1 MLDKL
6 SFIFQPAVF
15 SATTHSYVRKGSR
28 SISSASLSKG
38 SAKISTGQQSAPA
51 WTPLRPAL
59 VQVEGRSQSSP
70 LHSRHEEHQGSHYA
84 AAGFCTYQLTRWGK
98 PFLYVCFT
106 WIRLVLIW
114 WIRAEGPLKIFLHPL
129 PSVGFR
135 VTSFL
140 YQWSRLKKF
149 ATFTLRKYF
158 C

>member
-6 SFIFQPAVF
+6 SFIFQTAV

-28 SISSASLSKG
+28 SISSASRGSSK
-38 SAKISTGQQSAPA
+38 IRTGQQSAPA
-51 WTPLRPAL
+51 WTPLRPAS

-70 LHSRHEEHQGSHYA
+70 LHSRHEEHQGSRSA
-84 AAGFCTYQLTRWGK
+84 AAGFCTYLLTRWGK
-98 PFLYVCFT
+98 PFLNVCFT
-106 WIRLVLIW
+106 WIQLVLIW

-135 VTSFL
+135 AISFL
-140 YQWSRLKKF
+140 CQWSRLGKF
-149 ATFTLRKYF
+149 TSFISRKYF